1 MNNELEKLSDTQ
13 AEAGIIATL
22 VYHPDFILHSDVLK
36 AGYFYHK
43 DNGCLYWAID
53 ELIKAGVD
61 NIDAFN
67 ISNMLQSN
75 NAVKKTLESVN
86 MPDMDEFI
94 ELCSDAARH
103 TIAEYQLLVISVVT
117 LAFKRDL
124 YKLLN
129 KLQKQTLTQEL
140 DLNQL
145 NKIVY
150 DSLEDLTGRYMFDR
164 DFQMFGEKVPGLW
177 EEVCE
182 RRNNDGTIGVPS
194 KFPHLA
200 RYFSYESGELVMVS
214 GRMKMGKSAF
224 MLNEA
229 MDKIQR
235 GIPTIYFDTEMN
247 DRLFYLRM
255 LANLT
260 GIDQKKIKSGNLLPE
275 EQKIIDDTNEW
286 LKKQPFVHEF
296 IPNATNEELFNKCR
310 MMKYKMGLQFVIY
323 DYFKSA
329 ETDSS
334 NQYNDLG
341 AKCDFLKNRIAGEL
355 DVAVLAGAQLNRED
369 RVADS
374 DKLERYASVSAKW
387 RKKTADEMAND
398 GKECGNYAF
407 HIALNR
413 LGEGMFEDEYIDFK
427 FSGAQ
432 MRIEEAK
439 QHEEQQVPY

>member
-103 TIAEYQLLVISVVT
+103 TIAEYQLLVISVVN

-150 DSLEDLTGRYMFDR
+150 DSLEDLTGRYMFDS

-374 DKLERYASVSAKW
+374 AR
-387 RKKTADEMAND
+387 RHRMA
-398 GKECGNYAF
+398 
-407 HIALNR
+407 
-413 LGEGMFEDEYIDFK
+413 
-427 FSGAQ
+427 
-432 MRIEEAK
+432 
-439 QHEEQQVPY
+439 

>member
-1 MNNELEKLSDTQ
+1 
-13 AEAGIIATL
+13 
-22 VYHPDFILHSDVLK
+22 
-36 AGYFYHK
+36 
-43 DNGCLYWAID
+43 
-53 ELIKAGVD
+53 
-61 NIDAFN
+61 
-67 ISNMLQSN
+67 
-75 NAVKKTLESVN
+75 
-86 MPDMDEFI
+86 
-94 ELCSDAARH
+94 
-103 TIAEYQLLVISVVT
+103 
-117 LAFKRDL
+117 
-124 YKLLN
+124 
-129 KLQKQTLTQEL
+129 
-140 DLNQL
+140 
-145 NKIVY
+145 
-150 DSLEDLTGRYMFDR
+150 
-164 DFQMFGEKVPGLW
+164 
-177 EEVCE
+177 
-182 RRNNDGTIGVPS
+182 
-194 KFPHLA
+194 
-200 RYFSYESGELVMVS
+200 
-214 GRMKMGKSAF
+214 
-224 MLNEA
+224 
-229 MDKIQR
+229 
-235 GIPTIYFDTEMN
+235 MN

-374 DKLERYASVSAKW
+374 DKVERYASVSAKW

-427 FSGAQ
+427 TT
-432 MRIEEAK
+432 
-439 QHEEQQVPY
+439 

>member
-1 MNNELEKLSDTQ
+1 MKHYKCGFSHCAHADGKVPENEAVKIGTR
-13 AEAGIIATL
+13 
-22 VYHPDFILHSDVLK
+22 YW
-36 AGYFYHK
+36 HK
-43 DNGCLYWAID
+43 DCYEIS
-53 ELIKAGVD
+53 ETIKD
-61 NIDAFN
+61 IRETYLDK
-67 ISNMLQSN
+67 ISS
-75 NAVKKTLESVN
+75 
-86 MPDMDEFI
+86 
-94 ELCSDAARH
+94 
-103 TIAEYQLLVISVVT
+103 SVVVS
-117 LAFKRDL
+117 A
-124 YKLLN
+124 
-129 KLQKQTLTQEL
+129 
-140 DLNQL
+140 L
-145 NKIVY
+145 NKIINNIVFGKK
-150 DSLEDLTGRYMFDR
+150 LENKKLTKAQSNLEAARYLQFCIDYAL
-164 DFQMFGEKVPGLW
+164 EHKIPITHAPGLYYLIDNVRVKKAY
-177 EEVCE
+177 EK
-182 RRNNDGTIGVPS
+182 RNNDGTIGVPS

>member
-1 MNNELEKLSDTQ
+1 MNDKLEKLSDTQ

-22 VYHPDFILHSDVLK
+22 VYHPEFILHSDCLK

-43 DNGCLYWAID
+43 DNGCIYWAID
-53 ELIKAGVD
+53 QLFKSGVE

-67 ISNMLQSN
+67 ITNMLQSN
-75 NAVKKTLESVN
+75 SAVKKKLESVN

-94 ELCSDAARH
+94 DLCSDAARH
-103 TIAEYQLLVISVVT
+103 TIAEYQLLVVNVVT
-117 LAFKRDL
+117 LSFKRDL
-124 YKLLN
+124 CKLFNSLERN
-129 KLQKQTLTQEL
+129 ILTQDS

-145 NKIVY
+145 NKLVY
-150 DSLEDLTGRYMFDR
+150 DSLEDLTGKYMFDTNVLL
-164 DFQMFGEKVPGLW
+164 FGDKVGDLW
-177 EEVCE
+177 GEVCQ
-182 RRNNDGTIGVPS
+182 RRSSDGIIGVPS

-200 RYFSYESGELVMVS
+200 RYFSYENGELVMVS

-229 MDKIQR
+229 MDKIQK
-235 GIPTIYFDTEMN
+235 GIPTVYFDTEMN
-247 DRLFYLRM
+247 DRLFYIRM

-260 GIDQKKIKSGNLLPE
+260 GIEQKKIKSGNLLPE
-275 EQKIIDDTNEW
+275 EQNIIDDTNEW
-286 LKKQPFVHEF
+286 LEHQPFVHQF
-296 IPNATNEELFNKCR
+296 IPNATNEELYQTCR
-310 MMKYKMGLQFVIY
+310 ILKYKMGLQFVIY

-334 NQYNDLG
+334 GQYNDLG
-341 AKCDFLKNRIAGEL
+341 SKCDFMKNRIAGEL
-355 DVAVLAGAQLNRED
+355 DLAVLAGAQLNRED
-369 RVADS
+369 KVADS

-387 RKKTADEMAND
+387 RKKTSDEMAND

-407 HIALNR
+407 SVSLNR
-413 LGEGMFEDEYIDFK
+413 LGEQMFEDEYIDFK

-439 QHEEQQVPY
+439 QHEEQEVPY

>member
-1 MNNELEKLSDTQ
+1 MNSELEKLSDTQ

-124 YKLLN
+124 YKLLS
-129 KLQKQTLTQEL
+129 KLQRQILTQEL

-150 DSLEDLTGRYMFDR
+150 DNLEELTGRYMFDN
-164 DFQMFGEKVPGLW
+164 DFLMFGEKVPELW
-177 EEVCE
+177 KEVCE

-341 AKCDFLKNRIAGEL
+341 AKCDFLKNRIAGDL
-355 DVAVLAGAQLNRED
+355 TLLFWLVRSSTVKIGLPILISWKDMPV
-369 RVADS
+369 
-374 DKLERYASVSAKW
+374 
-387 RKKTADEMAND
+387 
-398 GKECGNYAF
+398 
-407 HIALNR
+407 
-413 LGEGMFEDEYIDFK
+413 
-427 FSGAQ
+427 
-432 MRIEEAK
+432 
-439 QHEEQQVPY
+439 

>member
-150 DSLEDLTGRYMFDR
+150 DSLEDLTGRYMFDS

-341 AKCDFLKNRIAGEL
+341 AKCDFLKTESP
-355 DVAVLAGAQLNRED
+355 E
-369 RVADS
+369 S
-374 DKLERYASVSAKW
+374 
-387 RKKTADEMAND
+387 
-398 GKECGNYAF
+398 
-407 HIALNR
+407 
-413 LGEGMFEDEYIDFK
+413 
-427 FSGAQ
+427 
-432 MRIEEAK
+432 
-439 QHEEQQVPY
+439 

>member
-1 MNNELEKLSDTQ
+1 MNSELEKLSDTQ

-124 YKLLN
+124 YKLLS
-129 KLQKQTLTQEL
+129 KLQRQILTQEL

-150 DSLEDLTGRYMFDR
+150 DNLEELTGRYMFDN
-164 DFQMFGEKVPGLW
+164 DFLMFGEKVPELW
-177 EEVCE
+177 KEVCE

-341 AKCDFLKNRIAGEL
+341 AKCDFLKNLTLLFWLVRSSTVKIGL
-355 DVAVLAGAQLNRED
+355 PILISWKDMPV
-369 RVADS
+369 
-374 DKLERYASVSAKW
+374 
-387 RKKTADEMAND
+387 
-398 GKECGNYAF
+398 
-407 HIALNR
+407 
-413 LGEGMFEDEYIDFK
+413 
-427 FSGAQ
+427 
-432 MRIEEAK
+432 
-439 QHEEQQVPY
+439 